1 MKENCFP
8 LLLKSKSESLIGALR
23 TKRSEAFL
31 SVYLSEERQREREPL
46 AEGLRLDLNLF
57 LSDKFVG
64 NQIFM
69 NQSENYRSNKWKT

>member
-1 MKENCFP
+1 M
-8 LLLKSKSESLIGALR
+8 LKSKSESLIGALR